1 MPNLLDS
8 RRRIKSVKNTQQ
20 ITKAMK
26 MVSAAKLKRAQD
38 RVVTARPFANKM
50 MEVLGGLADRID
62 EDFHHPLLDAR
73 GDQRYLMVLI
83 TADKGLCGAFN
94 TNLIKAAQAFIVANP
109 NKEVEILAVGRKG
122 RDFFRRRGA
131 NLVGEYIGL
140 TGKGRVEFS
149 EALGVAR
156 DVVKRFTED
165 KTIDKAFVIY
175 NEFKSV
181 MQQRVVTEQLLPVA
195 RQSHDV
201 PPETY
206 PNSLT
211 QSQFVDAVNANS
223 RNRLS
228 QVERDQL
235 VSDLTSGAK
244 TRAQVLKMLE
254 DPAAGG
260 QPVTRVDYIY
270 EQPPGEIFSRLLPR
284 LIETQIFR
292 ALLESI
298 ASEQGARMTAMDSA
312 SKNAR
317 ELIDSLTL
325 NMNRVRQA
333 AITNEIIEVVS
344 GAAAL

>member
-1 MPNLLDS
+1 MPNLLDI

-50 MEVLGGLADRID
+50 MEVLSGLADRID

-73 GDQRYLMVLI
+73 GDERYLLVLV

-94 TNLIKAAQAFIVANP
+94 TNLIKAAQAFIAANS
-109 NKEVEILAVGRKG
+109 NKQIELLAVGRKG
-122 RDFFRRRGA
+122 RDFFRRRSA
-131 NLVGEYIGL
+131 VLAGEYIGL
-140 TGKGRVEFS
+140 TGKGRVDFS
-149 EALGVAR
+149 EALEVAR
-156 DVVKRFTED
+156 DVIKRFTED
-165 KTIDKAFVIY
+165 KAIDKAFVIY

-181 MQQRVVTEQLLPVA
+181 LQQRVVTEQLLPVA
-195 RQSHDV
+195 RGTSTDGEEVATPAQ
-201 PPETY
+201 PE
-206 PNSLT
+206 
-211 QSQFVDAVNANS
+211 
-223 RNRLS
+223 
-228 QVERDQL
+228 
-235 VSDLTSGAK
+235 
-244 TRAQVLKMLE
+244 
-254 DPAAGG
+254 
-260 QPVTRVDYIY
+260 TRVDYIY
-270 EQPPGEIFSRLLPR
+270 EQPPQEIFARLLPR
-284 LIETQIFR
+284 LVETQIFR

-344 GAAAL
+344 GASAQ

>member
-1 MPNLLDS
+1 MPNLLDI

-50 MEVLGGLADRID
+50 MEVLAGLADRTD
-62 EDFHHPLLDAR
+62 ENFHHPLLDVR
-73 GDQRYLMVLI
+73 GDERYLLVLV

-94 TNLIKAAQAFIVANP
+94 TNLIKAAQTFIANNP
-109 NKEVEILAVGRKG
+109 NKQIEILAVGRKG

-131 NLVGEYIGL
+131 PMAGEYIGL

-149 EALGVAR
+149 EALEVAR
-156 DVVKRFTED
+156 DIIQRFTED
-165 KTIDKAFVIY
+165 KEIDKTFIIY

-181 MQQRVVTEQLLPVA
+181 LQQRVVVEQLLPVA
-195 RQSHDV
+195 R
-201 PPETY
+201 
-206 PNSLT
+206 
-211 QSQFVDAVNANS
+211 
-223 RNRLS
+223 
-228 QVERDQL
+228 
-235 VSDLTSGAK
+235 
-244 TRAQVLKMLE
+244 
-254 DPAAGG
+254 AASTEIEEAGS
-260 QPVTRVDYIY
+260 RVDYIY
-270 EQPPGEIFSRLLPR
+270 EQPPAEIFARLLPR
-284 LIETQIFR
+284 LVETQIFR

-344 GAAAL
+344 GAAAQ

>member
-1 MPNLLDS
+1 MPNLLDI

-50 MEVLGGLADRID
+50 MEVLGGLADRTD
-62 EDFHHPLLDAR
+62 ENFHHPLLDAR
-73 GDQRYLMVLI
+73 GDERYLLVLI

-94 TNLIKAAQAFIVANP
+94 TNLIKAAQAFIRDNSG
-109 NKEVEILAVGRKG
+109 KQIEILAVGRKG

-131 NLVGEYIGL
+131 SLAGEYIGV

-149 EALGVAR
+149 EALEIAR
-156 DVVKRFTED
+156 DIIKRFTED
-165 KTIDKAFVIY
+165 KEIDKAFVIY

-181 MQQRVVTEQLLPVA
+181 LQQRVVTEQLLPVS
-195 RQSHDV
+195 R
-201 PPETY
+201 ETSTTAATADQ
-206 PNSLT
+206 PLT
-211 QSQFVDAVNANS
+211 
-223 RNRLS
+223 L
-228 QVERDQL
+228 
-235 VSDLTSGAK
+235 
-244 TRAQVLKMLE
+244 
-254 DPAAGG
+254 
-260 QPVTRVDYIY
+260 VDYIY
-270 EQPPGEIFSRLLPR
+270 EQPPAEIFAKLLPR

-344 GAAAL
+344 GAAAQ

>member
-1 MPNLLDS
+1 MPNLLDI

-50 MEVLGGLADRID
+50 SEVMGELAKRTA
-62 EDFHHPLLDAR
+62 EDFHHPLLDVR
-73 GDQRYLMVLI
+73 GDQRYLLVLI

-94 TNLIKAAQAFIVANP
+94 TNLTKAAQAFMRENADKN
-109 NKEVEILAVGRKG
+109 VELLAIGRKG
-122 RDFFRRRGA
+122 RDFFRNRHA
-131 NLVGEYIGL
+131 TIVGEFLGL

-149 EALGVAR
+149 EALEVAKSIIKLYT
-156 DVVKRFTED
+156 DDTS
-165 KTIDKAFVIY
+165 IDKVFLIY

-181 MQQRVVTEQLLPVA
+181 LSQRVVLDQLLPVA
-195 RQSHDV
+195 HAKEDEANAKSPQ
-201 PPETY
+201 
-206 PNSLT
+206 
-211 QSQFVDAVNANS
+211 AVN
-223 RNRLS
+223 L
-228 QVERDQL
+228 
-235 VSDLTSGAK
+235 
-244 TRAQVLKMLE
+244 
-254 DPAAGG
+254 
-260 QPVTRVDYIY
+260 VDYIY
-270 EQPPGEIFSRLLPR
+270 EQPAEEVFSRLLPR

-292 ALLESI
+292 ALLESV
-298 ASEQGARMTAMDSA
+298 ASEHGARMTAMDSA
-312 SKNAR
+312 SKNAS

>member
-1 MPNLLDS
+1 MPNLLDI

-50 MEVLGGLADRID
+50 MEVLSGLADRID
-62 EDFHHPLLDAR
+62 EDFHHPLLDVR
-73 GDQRYLMVLI
+73 GDERYLLVLV

-94 TNLIKAAQAFIVANP
+94 TNLIKAAQGFIAANS
-109 NKEVEILAVGRKG
+109 NKQIELLAVGRKG
-122 RDFFRRRGA
+122 RDFFRRRSA
-131 NLVGEYIGL
+131 MLAGEYIGL
-140 TGKGRVEFS
+140 TGKGRVDFS
-149 EALGVAR
+149 EALEVAR
-156 DVVKRFTED
+156 DVIKRFTED
-165 KTIDKAFVIY
+165 KAIDKAFVIY

-181 MQQRVVTEQLLPVA
+181 LQQRVVTEQLLPVA
-195 RQSHDV
+195 RGTSTDSQDV
-201 PPETY
+201 
-206 PNSLT
+206 
-211 QSQFVDAVNANS
+211 A
-223 RNRLS
+223 
-228 QVERDQL
+228 
-235 VSDLTSGAK
+235 TS
-244 TRAQVLKMLE
+244 AQAM
-254 DPAAGG
+254 
-260 QPVTRVDYIY
+260 TRVDYIY
-270 EQPPGEIFSRLLPR
+270 EQPPQEIFARLLPR
-284 LIETQIFR
+284 LVETQIFR

-344 GAAAL
+344 GAAAQ

>member
-1 MPNLLDS
+1 MPNLLDI

-26 MVSAAKLKRAQD
+26 MVSAAKLRRAQE

-50 MEVLGGLADRID
+50 SEVLGELAKRTS
-62 EDFHHPLLDAR
+62 EDFHHPLLDLR
-73 GDQRYLMVLI
+73 GDERYLLVLV

-94 TNLIKAAQAFIVANP
+94 TNLTKAAQAFIRDNAG
-109 NKEVEILAVGRKG
+109 KTVELFAIGRKG
-122 RDFFRRRGA
+122 RDFFRNRRAVIAQEFLG
-131 NLVGEYIGL
+131 V

-149 EALGVAR
+149 EALEIAEHII
-156 DVVKRFTED
+156 KLYTED
-165 KTIDKAFVIY
+165 TGIDKVFLVY

-181 MQQRVVTEQLLPVA
+181 LSQRVVLEQLLPV
-195 RQSHDV
+195 
-201 PPETY
+201 
-206 PNSLT
+206 
-211 QSQFVDAVNANS
+211 S
-223 RNRLS
+223 R
-228 QVERDQL
+228 
-235 VSDLTSGAK
+235 AK
-244 TRAQVLKMLE
+244 TEELE
-254 DPAAGG
+254 TRSQ
-260 QPVTRVDYIY
+260 QPLTLVDYIY
-270 EQPPGEIFSRLLPR
+270 EQPPEEMFGTLLPR
-284 LIETQIFR
+284 LIQTQIFR

-312 SKNAR
+312 SKNAS

>member
-1 MPNLLDS
+1 MPNLLDI

-50 MEVLGGLADRID
+50 MEVLSGLSDRID

-73 GDQRYLMVLI
+73 GDERYLLVLI

-94 TNLIKAAQAFIVANP
+94 TNLVKAAQTFIADNAT
-109 NKEVEILAVGRKG
+109 KQIEILAVGRKG
-122 RDFFRRRGA
+122 RDFFRRRSA

-149 EALGVAR
+149 EALEVAH
-156 DVVKRFTED
+156 DIIQRFTED
-165 KTIDKAFVIY
+165 EEIDKAFVIY

-181 MQQRVVTEQLLPVA
+181 LQQRVVVEQLLPVSNQA
-195 RQSHDV
+195 A
-201 PPETY
+201 
-206 PNSLT
+206 
-211 QSQFVDAVNANS
+211 VDS
-223 RNRLS
+223 EES
-228 QVERDQL
+228 G
-235 VSDLTSGAK
+235 VS
-244 TRAQVLKMLE
+244 
-254 DPAAGG
+254 
-260 QPVTRVDYIY
+260 RVDYIY
-270 EQPPGEIFSRLLPR
+270 EQPPGEIFARLLPR
-284 LIETQIFR
+284 LVETQIFR

-344 GAAAL
+344 GAAAQ

>member
-1 MPNLLDS
+1 MPNLLDI

-50 MEVLGGLADRID
+50 MEVLGQLAKRTD
-62 EDFHHPLLDAR
+62 EDFHHPLLDLR
-73 GDQRYLMVLI
+73 GDERYLLVLI

-94 TNLIKAAQAFIVANP
+94 TNLTKAAQSFIKENSGKSIELVA
-109 NKEVEILAVGRKG
+109 IGRKG
-122 RDFFRRRGA
+122 RDFFRSRNA
-131 NLVGEYIGL
+131 TIVNEYIGL

-149 EALGVAR
+149 EALDVAR
-156 DVVKRFTED
+156 GIIKHYTED
-165 KTIDKAFVIY
+165 KSVDKVFLIY

-181 MQQRVVTEQLLPVA
+181 LSQRVVLEQLLPVSRA
-195 RQSHDV
+195 E
-201 PPETY
+201 ETEE
-206 PNSLT
+206 
-211 QSQFVDAVNANS
+211 VDANTPAN
-223 RNRLS
+223 L
-228 QVERDQL
+228 
-235 VSDLTSGAK
+235 
-244 TRAQVLKMLE
+244 
-254 DPAAGG
+254 
-260 QPVTRVDYIY
+260 VDYVY
-270 EQPPGEIFSRLLPR
+270 EQSPAEMFGQLLPR

-292 ALLESI
+292 ALLESV

-312 SKNAR
+312 SKNAS

-325 NMNRVRQA
+325 NMNRIRQA